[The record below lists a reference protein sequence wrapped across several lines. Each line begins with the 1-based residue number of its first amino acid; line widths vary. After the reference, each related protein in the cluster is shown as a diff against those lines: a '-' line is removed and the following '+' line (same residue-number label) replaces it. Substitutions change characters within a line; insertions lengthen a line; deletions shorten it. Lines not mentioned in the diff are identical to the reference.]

1 MSKEEIFKT
10 NVASDYKKK
19 MKITTVTQNEEQHRP
34 PPKKTPTKTEFKAG
48 SPGWFVSHAQSMA
61 PVAKS

>member
-10 NVASDYKKK
+10 NVASDYKK
-19 MKITTVTQNEEQHRP
+19 MKITTVTQNKEQHRR
-34 PPKKTPTKTEFKAG
+34 PPKKKPTKTEFKAG
-48 SPGWFVSHAQSMA
+48 SPGWFVSHVQSMA